1 MDNNKK
7 VLSFV
12 KENGELIIDKC
23 EKYEK
28 QWSWAKNVGTYTY
41 SE

>member
-1 MDNNKK
+1 VDNNKK

-28 QWSWAKNVGTYTY
+28 Q
-41 SE
+41 